1 MFPMELRHL
10 RGVALLAELGSI
22 TAVAKVLHLS
32 APAVHKQFRELEAE
46 LGIKVYERTG
56 RTIRVTDAANVL
68 LPFAREMLAQ
78 YEGAVAAVKEWK
90 GLKKGLVR
98 IGAGPTTSSYILPG
112 LLRKFRRMY
121 PNIELYMETGNTRFL
136 SERIASGALD
146 IALLVAPSV
155 EEEPHLSVEV
165 IWEVEFVLIS
175 KTRWS
180 SRPLALEDLR
190 KQKFI
195 LYQKGSR
202 IENLI
207 SQYFTEARFQPQVIM
222 RFDNAEAIKA
232 MIRAGFGIS
241 MLPMWVVDEEIKRG
255 LLSVIRQRERPLV
268 SHLEL
273 VSRKTNVLS
282 SAVHAF
288 IDTARHYACRSPR
301 LIYTPSA
308 VTLRSH

>member
-1 MFPMELRHL
+1 MELRQL
-10 RGVALLAELGSI
+10 RGVALLAELESI
-22 TAVAKVLHLS
+22 TATAKVLNVS
-32 APAVHKQFRELEAE
+32 APAVHKQFRELEGE
-46 LGIKVYERTG
+46 LGIKLYERTG
-56 RTIRVTDAANVL
+56 RTIRLTEAAKVL

-78 YEGAVAAVKEWK
+78 YEGAVAAVNEWK

-98 IGAGPTTSSYILPG
+98 IGAGPTTSSYVLPG

-121 PNIELYMETGNTRFL
+121 PNIELYMETGNTRVL

-146 IALLVAPSV
+146 VALLVAPRV

-175 KTRWS
+175 KTRLS
-180 SRPLALEDLR
+180 NRPLALEDLR
-190 KQKFI
+190 KHKFI

-207 SQYFTEARFQPQVIM
+207 DQYFTEARFQPHVIM

-232 MIRAGFGIS
+232 MIRTGFGIS

-255 LLSVIRQRERPLV
+255 LLSVIRQRERPLF

-282 SAVHAF
+282 SAVRAF
-288 IDTARHYACRSPR
+288 IATARHYACKTPR
-301 LIYTPSA
+301 LIYKTSA
-308 VTLRSH
+308 VTPHSH